1 MIVKK
6 MIEKYIFAFHGNM
19 YEITLSYYRC
29 LEEKTER
36 SIGSESIFNAQRHFP
51 KLINYI
57 SGNDIGIG
65 LKNMSYNIC
74 VVIKYQ
80 WKLRI
85 ISNPFI

>member
-57 SGNDIGIG
+57 SGNHIGIG
-65 LKNMSYNIC
+65 LKTTYLI
-74 VVIKYQ
+74 IFIFYQ
-80 WKLRI
+80 
-85 ISNPFI
+85 ISVET

>member
-19 YEITLSYYRC
+19 YEITLGYYRC

-36 SIGSESIFNAQRHFP
+36 SIGSESIFNAQRHFL

-57 SGNDIGIG
+57 SGNDIRIV
-65 LKNMSYNIC
+65 LSYLC
-74 VVIKYQ
+74 FYQ
-80 WKLRI
+80 VTMET
-85 ISNPFI
+85 

>member
-57 SGNDIGIG
+57 SGNDIGSR
-65 LKNMSYNIC
+65 LKH
-74 VVIKYQ
+74 K
-80 WKLRI
+80 I
-85 ISNPFI
+85 I

>member
-36 SIGSESIFNAQRHFP
+36 SIGSESIFNAQRHFL

-65 LKNMSYNIC
+65 LKKLRSFNRVATTKVLSYMC
-74 VVIKYQ
+74 FIKYQ
-80 WKLRI
+80 
-85 ISNPFI
+85 

>member
-57 SGNDIGIG
+57 SGYDIGSR
-65 LKNMSYNIC
+65 LKNKIIC
-74 VVIKYQ
+74 RIMFVFYQ
-80 WKLRI
+80 
-85 ISNPFI
+85 ISMET